1 MPATDHAAVRHDLRP
16 AITAMMRDAAVPG
29 LSIAVV
35 RDDRLLYADAFGWA
49 NLATRT
55 SATTATSYLW
65 FSMSKIATATAAMRL
80 ADEGR
85 LDLDAPLAEYVGY
98 LRAPGDT
105 QPTTR
110 QLLTHTAGLPNPLP
124 IRWVHAAA
132 DAGPGPEVLLRRF
145 VGRRR
150 TFRHQI
156 GGPARYTNIG
166 YLAAAQVIAAAA
178 GRPFEE
184 YVCTAVL
191 EPAGMTA
198 TAFAYQPQAP
208 AATGYLRA
216 PRGTGLLLKMML
228 PKGIV
233 GQRRGRY
240 LGLGPFLVDG
250 AGYGGLV
257 GHVLDAGRFLR
268 LHLGDGRIDGHCP
281 QRRSQP
287 GHAPGRGPR
296 QVVRPRYRLVPQTCR
311 LCRPLRRAFRRRGR
325 ILERHAALPRQQP
338 RHRGD
343 DQQHDQ
349 LPIRSTL
356 PAPDPRP
363 GALLALHRRPGDCST
378 AVATGAG
385 PPAN

>member
-1 MPATDHAAVRHDLRP
+1 MPATDHAAVRHDIRP

-35 RDDRLLYADAFGWA
+35 RDDRLLYADALGWA

-55 SATTATSYLW
+55 SATTTTSYLW

-80 ADEGR
+80 ADEGH

-132 DAGPGPEVLLRRF
+132 DVGPGPEELLRRF
-145 VGRRR
+145 VVGRR
-150 TFRHQI
+150 TFRRQI
-156 GGPARYTNIG
+156 GGPARYSNIG

-178 GRPFEE
+178 GQPFEE
-184 YVCTAVL
+184 YVRAAVL
-191 EPAGMTA
+191 EPVGMTA
-198 TAFAYQPQAP
+198 TAFTYQPRAH
-208 AATGYLRA
+208 AATGYVRA
-216 PRGTGLLLKMML
+216 PRGAGLLLEMVL

-233 GQRRGRY
+233 GQRHGRY
-240 LGLGPFLVDG
+240 LGLRPFLVDG

-268 LHLGDGRIDGHCP
+268 LHLGDGEVDGQRILSAEATRAM
-281 QRRSQP
+281 RRIVARGKP
-287 GHAPGRGPR
+287 FDHATGW
-296 QVVRPRYRLVPQTCR
+296 
-311 LCRPLRRAFRRRGR
+311 FRRPADSTEHYVEHFGAGAGFWNVMRLYPDSNLGIVAMTNSTTSYR
-325 ILERHAALPRQQP
+325 F
-338 RHRGD
+338 
-343 DQQHDQ
+343 DQ
-349 LPIRSTL
+349 LFRHLT
-356 PAPDPRP
+356 
-363 GALLALHRRPGDCST
+363 GALGRY
-378 AVATGAG
+378 
-385 PPAN
+385 

>member
-1 MPATDHAAVRHDLRP
+1 MPTTDHAELQHVFGP
-16 AITAMMRDAAVPG
+16 PITAMMRDAAVPG
-29 LSIAVV
+29 LSIAAV

-55 SATTATSYLW
+55 STTTATSYLW
-65 FSMSKIATATAAMRL
+65 FSMSKIVTATAAMRL

-85 LDLDAPLAEYVGY
+85 LDLDAPLADYVGY
-98 LRAPGDT
+98 LRAPGGT

-110 QLLTHTAGLPNPLP
+110 QLLSHTAGLGNPLP

-132 DAGPGPEVLLRRF
+132 EIGPDPEVLLRRF

-184 YVCTAVL
+184 YVSTAVL

-216 PRGTGLLLKMML
+216 PRGTGLLLKMVL
-228 PKGIV
+228 PNGIV
-233 GQRRGRY
+233 GQRYEGY
-240 LGLGPFLVDG
+240 LGLRPFLVDG

-268 LHLGDGRIDGHCP
+268 LHLGDGQIDG
-281 QRRSQP
+281 QRILSAETTRAMRRIVAR
-287 GHAPGRGPR
+287 GNAFDHATGWFRKPADSTDGYVEHFGAGAGFWNVMRLYPDRNLGIVVMTNSTTSYRFDRLFQLLTGALGPR
-296 QVVRPRYRLVPQTCR
+296 
-311 LCRPLRRAFRRRGR
+311 
-325 ILERHAALPRQQP
+325 
-338 RHRGD
+338 
-343 DQQHDQ
+343 
-349 LPIRSTL
+349 
-356 PAPDPRP
+356 
-363 GALLALHRRPGDCST
+363 
-378 AVATGAG
+378 
-385 PPAN
+385 